1 MAALL
6 LFLVF
11 GSLPAALGVISAVS
25 PASMSAANQT
35 AGFSL
40 SYAGAVVGDVV
51 LCVNSEASTG
61 AAVGQ
66 LAAMATTAP
75 STGTWLPLYRA
86 STGNSLSVAV
96 QYVVV
101 TATNA
106 GTFGWSVGKKLAA
119 TASRMSCQCI
129 AISGSNRGLLVG
141 SPAVGVNTGNYS
153 LSPGSVVKSVVLFA
167 HCAS

>member
-1 MAALL
+1 MTILV
-6 LFLVF
+6 LFLVC
-11 GSLPAALGVISAVS
+11 GSLPAVFGVISAVS
-25 PASMSAANQT
+25 PASMSAANQV
-35 AGFSL
+35 ASFSL

-61 AAVGQ
+61 TAVGQ
-66 LAAMATTAP
+66 LATMATTAP

-106 GTFGWSVGKKLAA
+106 GTFGWSVGKKLD
-119 TASRMSCQCI
+119 TTTSRMSCQCI
-129 AISGSNRGLLVG
+129 AIRGSNRGLLVG
-141 SPAVGVNTGNYS
+141 TPDVGVTTANYA
-153 LSPGSVVKSVVLFA
+153 LSPGIVVQSFILSA
-167 HCAS
+167 QCAS